1 MLSPPPSDL
10 FVEGLRSRI
19 VEGRTLMP
27 TDFRTSIIPLW
38 VTLSST
44 AVRGNANFNL
54 PSTQRFR
61 IRQILPHIVPVN
73 VTTAANAVSG
83 DFTSAAGVVGGGD
96 IADRL
101 MALAMNC
108 RISLQFNSR
117 TYDVFPQFNFPL
129 SDVQSFMGEG
139 GLDLTD
145 MPAIL
150 TQGTTIDMSA
160 ALSDTATAAL
170 ITPVQYG
177 LIFVGSYIRTQD

>member
-1 MLSPPPSDL
+1 
-10 FVEGLRSRI
+10 
-19 VEGRTLMP
+19 
-27 TDFRTSIIPLW
+27 
-38 VTLSST
+38 
-44 AVRGNANFNL
+44 
-54 PSTQRFR
+54 
-61 IRQILPHIVPVN
+61 
-73 VTTAANAVSG
+73 
-83 DFTSAAGVVGGGD
+83 
-96 IADRL
+96 

-170 ITPVQYG
+170 ITSVQYG